1 MSNLNLQLILY
12 GVLAMLSPLGFAAT
26 LAVIESGRFKA
37 LGFGIGF
44 VSGQLLA
51 CGLLVMAG
59 TAVVPDRETGHE
71 TLRSLLA
78 IGFGVAAL
86 SLAANLRR
94 RPQSTTPRSSERS
107 RAVLER
113 LGRLRVG
120 TALVAGLLLGIG
132 GPKRLVLTALAAASI
147 SASSADASRAT
158 ISVVV
163 YTAIATLLGWAPI
176 LAFEVF
182 GDRAVARLGA
192 AQEWLTSHQRTA
204 TTYSLFLIGMLAIAE
219 GAAGLL

>member
-1 MSNLNLQLILY
+1 MSNVNVQLVLY
-12 GVLAMLSPLGFAAT
+12 GLLAMLSPLGFAAT

-44 VSGQLLA
+44 VAGQLLA

-59 TAVVPDRETGHE
+59 AAVVPDHQSGYDTF
-71 TLRSLLA
+71 RSVLA
-78 IGFGVAAL
+78 IGFGVAVLWLAL
-86 SLAANLRR
+86 NVRR
-94 RPQSTTPRSSERS
+94 RPQSTTPRSSDRS
-107 RAVLER
+107 QAVLER

-147 SASSADASRAT
+147 SAASLDASRAT
-158 ISVVV
+158 VSVVA
-163 YTAIATLLGWAPI
+163 YTALATLLSWAPI

-182 GDRAVARLGA
+182 GDRAVARLAA
-192 AQEWLTSHQRTA
+192 AQQWLSRHQRAA
-204 TTYSLFLIGMLAIAE
+204 TTYALFLIGLLAIVE
-219 GAAGLL
+219 GLAGLL

>member
-1 MSNLNLQLILY
+1 MSNVNLQILLY
-12 GVLAMLSPLGFAAT
+12 GLLAMLSPLGFAAT
-26 LAVIESGRFKA
+26 LAVIQSGRFKA

-44 VSGQLLA
+44 VGGQLLA

-59 TAVVPDRETGHE
+59 TAVVPDRETGHD
-71 TLRSLLA
+71 TLRGLLA
-78 IGFGVAAL
+78 IGFGIAVLWLAL
-86 SLAANLRR
+86 NVRR
-94 RPQSTTPRSSERS
+94 RPPSTTPRSSERS
-107 RAVLER
+107 QAVLAR
-113 LGRLRVG
+113 LGRLRIG

-158 ISVVV
+158 ISVVA

-176 LAFEVF
+176 VAFEVF

-192 AQEWLTSHQRTA
+192 AQKWLSLHQRAA
-204 TTYSLFLIGMLAIAE
+204 TSAALLLIGALAIAE
-219 GAAGLL
+219 GLAGLL